1 MEDVRRGAVALETLG
16 CKLNQAESERLA
28 WQLAVAG
35 YKLVN
40 AGDKADIYILNTC
53 TVTHIAD
60 RKSRHLLR
68 LAHRRNPDALI
79 IAAGCYAQRA
89 PETLAQIEGVDL
101 VLGNDEKAHLVE
113 VLVAQENAASVSS
126 CHGDGLGISY
136 PIFRSRSFVKI
147 QDGCNGR
154 CAYCIVPRVRG
165 RERCLTP
172 EEIIGEIQDRVAAGY
187 KEVVLTGTKVG
198 SYAYGGVALSGLLE
212 RILAE
217 TGVERLRLSSLQ
229 PQEISP
235 SLLHLWADPHFCRH
249 FHLPLQSGS
258 GAVLKRMKRHYSISD
273 YRRAVRQI
281 REAVPGVA
289 ITADIIVGFPGE
301 NEEEFSE
308 SYHFCEEIGFA
319 SIHVF
324 PYSLRSGTVAA
335 QMSQQIP
342 DKVKRA
348 RSLIMLELA
357 QRSTHNFRSR
367 FLGHPAMVLWER
379 EADGEDKA
387 WVGLTDNYIRV
398 FTTTEEQLT
407 NKLVPAQLVD
417 MHPQGMWARLPC

>member
-1 MEDVRRGAVALETLG
+1 MEDVWRGTVALETLG

-28 WQLAVAG
+28 WQLAAAG
-35 YKLVN
+35 YKLVS

-68 LAHRRNPDALI
+68 LAHRRNPDAFI

-89 PETLAQIEGVDL
+89 PEILAQIEGIDL
-101 VLGNDEKAHLVE
+101 VLGNDEKMHLAEMLTVRG
-113 VLVAQENAASVSS
+113 NTVSAGS
-126 CHGDGLGISY
+126 CHRSGLSIAH
-136 PIFRSRSFVKI
+136 PVLRSRSFVKI
-147 QDGCNGR
+147 QDGCNSH

-165 RERCLTP
+165 REHCLAP
-172 EEIIGEIQDRVAAGY
+172 KRIIGEIQDRVAAGY

-198 SYAYGGVALSGLLE
+198 SYSHDGVDLSGLLK

-217 TGVERLRLSSLQ
+217 TGIERLRLSSLQ

-235 SLLHLWADPHFCRH
+235 DLLHLWVDSRLCRH

-258 GAVLKRMKRHYSISD
+258 GAVLKRMKRRYSISD
-273 YRRAVRQI
+273 YREAVRQI
-281 REAVPGVA
+281 REAVPEVA
-289 ITADIIVGFPGE
+289 ITTDIIVGFPGE
-301 NEEEFSE
+301 SEEEFLE

-335 QMSQQIP
+335 DMSQQTP
-342 DKVKRA
+342 DKLKRE
-348 RSLIMLELA
+348 RSLIMLRLA
-357 QRSTHNFRSR
+357 QRSAQNFRWR
-367 FLGHPAMVLWER
+367 FLAHTAMVLWER
-379 EADGEDKA
+379 EVDGKDKA
-387 WVGLTDNYIRV
+387 WAGLTDNYIRA
-398 FTTTEEQLT
+398 FTTTERRLT
-407 NKLVPAQLVD
+407 NKLVPAQLID
-417 MHPQGMWARLPC
+417 MHPQGMWARLPY